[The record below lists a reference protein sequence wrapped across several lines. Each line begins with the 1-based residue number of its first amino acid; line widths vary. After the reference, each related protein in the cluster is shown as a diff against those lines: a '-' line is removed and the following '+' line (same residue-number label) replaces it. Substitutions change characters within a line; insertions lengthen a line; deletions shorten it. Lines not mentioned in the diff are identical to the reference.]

1 MIDLANVRQPAV
13 APYTI
18 CEILSLASSNGGL
31 ACARCA
37 TGALLGGYTA
47 ATYGI
52 AVGTA
57 APGICHVS

>member
-18 CEILSLASSNGGL
+18 CEIFSLASSNGGL

-37 TGALLGGYTA
+37 TGALLGGW